1 MSEPPSDLSDIRQ
14 TGDDA
19 ERLLRSLDQTDRG
32 EHAQISS
39 VQSGDIPSNPTDG
52 DDASQADREDRS
64 AHPLL
69 IVLIVA
75 IILAP
80 VIVLLWSGSRPSGVA
95 REAALRWQPSCGSS
109 SSPSGRWWP
118 VLGPSSRS
126 VLNRVKRNYCGDAYL
141 NAGGS
146 VQVASFGT
154 REAAERFRD
163 RISEASGL
171 YFRVGSGR

>member
-1 MSEPPSDLSDIRQ
+1 MNELPSDLSDIRQ

-19 ERLLRSLDQTDRG
+19 ERLLRSLEQVDSDDHL
-32 EHAQISS
+32 EISS
-39 VQSGDIPSNPTDG
+39 FQSGDIPSSSADH
-52 DDASQADREDRS
+52 ARSSQGGREQRS

-69 IVLIVA
+69 IVLIGVVL
-75 IILAP
+75 LAP
-80 VIVLLWSGSRPSGVA
+80 VIVFFWTGSPPSSVA
-95 REAALRWQPSCGSS
+95 SKATLRWQPSCGSS

-141 NAGGS
+141 NAGGA

-154 REAAERFRD
+154 REAALRFRD
-163 RISEASGL
+163 RISEVTGL
-171 YFRVGSGR
+171 RFRVGRGR